1 MFFNQNV
8 AYFNEDL
15 KSQKELFE
23 FLGGK
28 LYEKNLVKE
37 NYTIGI
43 IEREAVFPTGLLVNG
58 IGLAIPHTDLERVN
72 ESQVGFVSLME
83 TIQFKEMGNDENIVN
98 VKIVFM
104 LALKQAHEQLEMLQK
119 LVDLFQNEEMINKL
133 IECTNINDYQKI
145 IELNNLQ

>member
-8 AYFNEDL
+8 AYFNEDF

-72 ESQVGFVSLME
+72 ESQVGFVSLKE